1 MKKITYLIGV
11 ISLLALVI
19 ILILSYQMT
28 MNYKDENNQNSSEN
42 IKIIFDDDLVYDGT
56 GELDLLD
63 GVSAQGEDGTDLTNR
78 LNAKIVLAGNDK
90 EIRYSVSNDN
100 GQIVYKARN
109 LVLKNYQEPE
119 IIANDHLNFDVKDLS
134 NLVTVLNGWGELKG
148 LDGFGKDITNQITYQ
163 REKVS
168 DGIYRLTF
176 TLNNI
181 YLDSTSLTVK
191 ANISGTISDPVL
203 ELYRSSIELDVGSVF
218 YPEDYIKIANDENGN
233 SIKDQVKISSLP
245 NTMQPGV
252 YNVSYQLTSSD
263 NSVIVTKNLEVKI
276 R

>member
-109 LVLKNYQEPE
+109 LVLKNYQGPE

-233 SIKDQVKISSLP
+233 R

>member
-109 LVLKNYQEPE
+109 LVLKNYQGPE

>member
-78 LNAKIVLAGNDK
+78 LNAKIVLDGNDK

-109 LVLKNYQEPE
+109 LVLKNYQGPE

-134 NLVTVLNGWGELKG
+134 NLVTVLNGRGELKG

-191 ANISGTISDPVL
+191 ANISGAISDPIL

>member
-109 LVLKNYQEPE
+109 LVLKNYQGPE

-203 ELYRSSIELDVGSVF
+203 ELYRSSIEIDVGSSF
-218 YPEDYIKIANDENGN
+218 YPEDYIEVANDENGN
-233 SIKDQVKISSLP
+233 SVKDQVKISSSL

>member
-1 MKKITYLIGV
+1 MKKITYLIGIV
-11 ISLLALVI
+11 SLLALVI
-19 ILILSYQMT
+19 ILILSFKMT
-28 MNYKDENNQNSSEN
+28 TENNDDDGQNSSEN
-42 IKIIFDDDLVYDGT
+42 AKIIFEGDLVYDGT

-63 GVSAQGEDGTDLTNR
+63 GVSAQGEDGTDLTSNI
-78 LNAKIVLAGNDK
+78 NAKIVLDGNDQ
-90 EIRYSVSNDN
+90 EIRYSVSGEN
-100 GQIVYKARN
+100 GQIVYKERD
-109 LVLKNYQEPE
+109 LVLKNYQGPA
-119 IIANDHLNFDVKDLS
+119 IIANDHLSFDAKDLS
-134 NLVTVLNGWGELKG
+134 NLVTVLNKRGELKG
-148 LDGFGKDITNQITYQ
+148 LDGFGKDITDQITYQ

-181 YLDSTSLTVK
+181 YLDSTLLTVK
-191 ANISGTISDPVL
+191 ANISGAISDPIL

-233 SIKDQVKISSLP
+233 SVKDQVKISSLP
-245 NTMQPGV
+245 NTMQPGI